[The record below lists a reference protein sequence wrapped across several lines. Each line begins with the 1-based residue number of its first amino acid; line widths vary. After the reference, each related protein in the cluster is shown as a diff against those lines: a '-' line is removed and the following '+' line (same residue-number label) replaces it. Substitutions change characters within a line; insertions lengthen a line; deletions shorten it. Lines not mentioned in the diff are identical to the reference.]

1 MEREN
6 GLSGRSEGVSRLE
19 SEGKTTTSRAGQ
31 GGNDG
36 GDGAVTDERW
46 AAMKRR
52 KGRIGAGNVVAAAK
66 MQDVH
71 CPEKWRA
78 SSE

>member
-36 GDGAVTDERW
+36 GDGAVTDER
-46 AAMKRR
+46 
-52 KGRIGAGNVVAAAK
+52 
-66 MQDVH
+66 
-71 CPEKWRA
+71 
-78 SSE
+78 